1 MVELSS
7 VRVVNV
13 GLPRTPRNFGVTE
26 SWKTTEYVS
35 AAEPGASVPEP
46 PSEASSSAEVVTH
59 VFHGV
64 PPLYSGPDTPR
75 FCEDPP
81 VGADASSVC
90 PALAELSSVVPS
102 VGEDASSVGPSVK
115 CSRPFLEFESVED
128 PIEDLLQFLFSN

>member
-1 MVELSS
+1 M
-7 VRVVNV
+7 
-13 GLPRTPRNFGVTE
+13 
-26 SWKTTEYVS
+26 S

-81 VGADASSVC
+81 VGADASSVG
-90 PALAELSSVVPS
+90 PALAEVSSVAPS

-115 CSRPFLEFESVED
+115 YVSVAGTQDAPTFRQITKVEFEYVED
-128 PIEDLLQFLFSN
+128 PIEDLL